1 MINQYI
7 IIYNNKSYISIS
19 MGHGIYAH
27 GAWGM
32 EYMPTSLSLFK
43 NEKLHESIK
52 IYKYQVKTLK
62 ICNLCKEHD
71 KSEIQNRYK
80 TITLKFKSP

>member
-1 MINQYI
+1 
-7 IIYNNKSYISIS
+7 

-27 GAWGM
+27 GAWGI
-32 EYMPTSLSLFK
+32 YMPTSLSLFK

-62 ICNLCKEHD
+62 ICNHAKSMID
-71 KSEIQNRYK
+71 KSEIQNGYK
-80 TITLKFKSP
+80 TITLQFKSP